1 VYPLIIS
8 RLDVDSKS
16 NTVSLSEIYPQQRDY
31 VKITVEFEG
40 IRRYVPSLRNVNR
53 PSYDIDDES
62 LKSQEPLFRIQLD
75 SYILISVSQAL
86 GKIGSHNGLFGL
98 ETVKKSY
105 KLLIGDAPLTVYN
118 VQHWKT
124 HLENIQLPESYSIRI
139 VNDPNGNS
147 VQLAT
152 NKWNEN
158 RLISTISHSFD
169 GGKTQTTDLKLD
181 RNYAYQVGSIYFLH
195 SLGYRNVQA
204 VKQLRVSLSFD
215 FSLTCML
222 LF

>member
-1 VYPLIIS
+1 VKHILNSETIS
-8 RLDVDSKS
+8 QKP
-16 NTVSLSEIYPQQRDY
+16 I
-31 VKITVEFEG
+31 
-40 IRRYVPSLRNVNR
+40 
-53 PSYDIDDES
+53 
-62 LKSQEPLFRIQLD
+62 FRIQLG
-75 SYILISVSQAL
+75 SYILISLSQAL

-105 KLLIGDAPLTVYN
+105 KLQIGDAPLTVYN

-139 VNDPNGNS
+139 VNDANGNS

-195 SLGYRNVQA
+195 SLGYRNVQG

-215 FSLTCML
+215 FSCTRL
-222 LF
+222 LWLF